1 MKKKSAEKYIT
12 VKFTLVELLIV
23 ISIIT
28 ILAGLLLPAL
38 KNAREKVLQIECQNK
53 IKQMAS
59 AVIMYSVDFNGMG
72 PSGGAVPNGLFI
84 RDTDGGI
91 AAYLSVKGELL
102 NSSNTIVPPVAICS
116 KGGRNGSTDPS
127 GFNMSYGL
135 NTYLVQTYSGEL
147 KKVKNPTGRMLG
159 AAIGIDG
166 WANLDTAAHGAGAWA
181 RNRMGCRH
189 FHGGVFCYVDG
200 HVNWLK
206 YENIPLDH
214 YDVSDPANFYKEY

>member
-1 MKKKSAEKYIT
+1 MKKKSEKKYIT
-12 VKFTLVELLIV
+12 AKFTLIELLIV

-53 IKQMAS
+53 MKQMAS
-59 AVIMYSVDFNGMG
+59 AVIMYSVDFGGYG
-72 PSGGAVPNGLFI
+72 PAGDAVANGLFI
-84 RDTDGGI
+84 RDVAGGI
-91 AAYLSVKGELL
+91 AAYLNVKGELL
-102 NSSNTIVPPVAICS
+102 NFSNTVVPPVAICS
-116 KGGRNGSTDPS
+116 KGGRYGGTDPS
-127 GFNMSYGL
+127 SFNMSYGL

-147 KKVKNPTGRMLG
+147 KRVKNAAGRMLG
-159 AAIGIDG
+159 ATIGIDD
-166 WANLDTAAHGAGAWA
+166 WANLDTPAHGSGAWA

-189 FHGGVFCYVDG
+189 FKGGIFSYVDG

-214 YDVSDPANFYKEY
+214 YDASDPTNFYKEY